1 MVTHVTHG
9 MMRPEDCHEFGTNL
23 GYIVTFK
30 QYKATENLSEQ
41 IKQETDRQKNKI
53 NQKCKN

>member
-9 MMRPEDCHEFGTNL
+9 MLRPENCHEFGTNL

-41 IKQETDRQKNKI
+41 IKQETDRQKNKT
-53 NQKCKN
+53 NQKM